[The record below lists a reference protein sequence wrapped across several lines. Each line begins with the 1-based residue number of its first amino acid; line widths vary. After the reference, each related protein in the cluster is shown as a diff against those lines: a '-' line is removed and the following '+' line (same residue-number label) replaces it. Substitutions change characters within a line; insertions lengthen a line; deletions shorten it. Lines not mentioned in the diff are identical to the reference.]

1 MNIDLAA
8 AAYQKNRLV
17 DDHIY
22 LKDLSNVDRAVYQHK
37 KTKKVTIAFRGTDP
51 TNWRDLST
59 DALMTTGWGSWGTR
73 FKNARKITEEVIRR
87 YGRDN
92 VVVTGHSL
100 GGAQALHVSQRYGV
114 KAEVFNP
121 YVHPSDTNRLR
132 IRADW
137 DKKKGIHHNLVR
149 GYPEAVIHTN
159 VTDPVA
165 LFAPLAPAKKHRI
178 KYDVKR
184 LPTVFQHGLNHQP
197 STRKRTGSV
206 AVQA

>member
-51 TNWRDLST
+51 TNWRDLTT

-87 YGRDN
+87 YGKEN

-121 YVHPSDTNRLR
+121 YVHPSIAFGLPTTKNPH
-132 IRADW
+132 AT
-137 DKKKGIHHNLVR
+137 V
-149 GYPEAVIHTN
+149 HTN
-159 VTDPVA
+159 ITDPVA
-165 LFAPLAPAKKHRI
+165 LFAPLIPGAKHKLHWKGI
-178 KYDVKR
+178 
-184 LPTVFQHGLNHQP
+184 FAHGLNHQP
-197 STRKRTGSV
+197 STTKRTGSV